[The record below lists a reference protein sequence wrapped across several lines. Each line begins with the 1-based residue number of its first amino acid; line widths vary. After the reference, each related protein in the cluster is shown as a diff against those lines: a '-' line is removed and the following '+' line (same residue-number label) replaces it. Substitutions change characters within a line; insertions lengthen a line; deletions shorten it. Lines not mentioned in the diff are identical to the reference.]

1 MLNSAAQ
8 FDSFQHFFIGQLVF
22 NSQKSWNFSLRSKE
36 DVEALLLKKQEANIK
51 RERMM
56 KYSFS
61 NRVTY
66 LKFPFQLHSL

>member
-8 FDSFQHFFIGQLVF
+8 FDSFQHFFIVQLVL

-36 DVEALLLKKQEANIK
+36 DVEALLLKKKEANIK

-61 NRVTY
+61 NRVT
-66 LKFPFQLHSL
+66 